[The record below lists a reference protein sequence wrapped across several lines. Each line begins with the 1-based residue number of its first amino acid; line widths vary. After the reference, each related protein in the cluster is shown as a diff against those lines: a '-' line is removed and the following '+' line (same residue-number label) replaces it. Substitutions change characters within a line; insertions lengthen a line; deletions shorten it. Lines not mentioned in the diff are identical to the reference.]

1 MILNILPY
9 SAGHK
14 GWRGEDKAYFLHLL
28 QFRLHGFE
36 GIDGERGGSDGY
48 ATLGGQPRLQVVH
61 QSFAGIVYL
70 FRLLHVLLL
79 NIQHLTLRITS
90 PIPSS
95 RHNWLPYDSRC
106 PNLRVARRVCRH
118 RLSCHLLCLA
128 SRGLT
133 CCPWFR
139 LRNRH
144 VSRHHP

>member
-14 GWRGEDKAYFLHLL
+14 GWRGEDKAHFLHLL

-36 GIDGERGGSDGY
+36 GVDGERGGGDGY

-79 NIQHLTLRITS
+79 NIQHLTLNT
-90 PIPSS
+90 
-95 RHNWLPYDSRC
+95 
-106 PNLRVARRVCRH
+106 
-118 RLSCHLLCLA
+118 
-128 SRGLT
+128 
-133 CCPWFR
+133 
-139 LRNRH
+139 
-144 VSRHHP
+144 